1 MKRYIKENDMAKI
14 QRMVYRH
21 NRTDDKDRKALER
34 FKRPAFFIAQA
45 QKEKK
50 KGRKHE

>member
-1 MKRYIKENDMAKI
+1 MAKI

-34 FKRPAFFIAQA
+34 FKRPAFFIAR
-45 QKEKK
+45 KEKK